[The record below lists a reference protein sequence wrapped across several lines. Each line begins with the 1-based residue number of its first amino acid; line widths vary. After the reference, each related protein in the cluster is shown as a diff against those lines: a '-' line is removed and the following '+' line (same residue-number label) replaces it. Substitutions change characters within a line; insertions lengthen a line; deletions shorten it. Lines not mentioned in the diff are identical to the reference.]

1 MSHDVHW
8 RHAIDCVVCVVKL
21 PHVEKFSLL
30 LLPLLLL
37 FLLDDLSYSTHHQQ
51 PLFPHLEHA
60 IEVLCYLVIA
70 VFVFC
75 IFLAG
80 CFFPRRTPKKVPSVE
95 FTMVLPQT
103 FQEKSWWFLSTS
115 SMVHYTP
122 VISKPDRVMV
132 WRPVVMIE
140 LWQWFSTRRFLIWV
154 LGWVPI

>member
-51 PLFPHLEHA
+51 PLFPHLEHT

-70 VFVFC
+70 VFVFVSSW
-75 IFLAG
+75 LVV
-80 CFFPRRTPKKVPSVE
+80 FFPRRTPKKVPSVE

-103 FQEKSWWFLSTS
+103 FQEKVGDFCRHPPCSLHTS
-115 SMVHYTP
+115 YF
-122 VISKPDRVMV
+122 K
-132 WRPVVMIE
+132 
-140 LWQWFSTRRFLIWV
+140 TRSSNGLKAS
-154 LGWVPI
+154 GHD

>member
-103 FQEKSWWFLSTS
+103 FQEKVGDFCRHPPWFITHQLFQNQ
-115 SMVHYTP
+115 
-122 VISKPDRVMV
+122 
-132 WRPVVMIE
+132 IE
-140 LWQWFSTRRFLIWV
+140 YRFEGQWS
-154 LGWVPI
+154 